1 LQILRRDAD
10 KRNKN
15 EKMHIRQQ
23 VAVGTAIQQGTVG
36 TAIQQG
42 TVGTIHFNKD
52 LQVLLFN
59 TVCM

>member
-1 LQILRRDAD
+1 
-10 KRNKN
+10 
-15 EKMHIRQQ
+15 MHIRQQ